1 MPWLKPSMAG
11 DFPETQLAAWRNF
24 SAPKKSEEMPGEA
37 QEVQPGL
44 SRSKSLS
51 VTTFGRCRC
60 GMMWAGAGSWKQR
73 SSVFSARNG
82 GPTESRQSVIF
93 LGSSW
98 DRQLLGQQLNW
109 NTNYTYH
116 RKSSDMF
123 TVFFYQH
130 RVALNFVTRSWL
142 DMLEVVN
149 QLPVV
154 LLVEVES

>member
-123 TVFFYQH
+123 TVFFLTNTES
-130 RVALNFVTRSWL
+130 RWI
-142 DMLEVVN
+142 
-149 QLPVV
+149 
-154 LLVEVES
+154 LLHDPGSICWRLSISCQ